1 MNCHK
6 LLCERGVMLMTS
18 RSLKVRSS
26 KGKFWAYILGRKTK
40 TKTKTPRTD
49 KSKRYAE
56 SLCLP
61 KTSFPLSVKDGL
73 AAKRE
78 LEIQRVRPW
87 CHEHVQQN
95 STQFMLT
102 QAAAALQA
110 PLHSAKAHSFTN
122 NI

>member
-26 KGKFWAYILGRKTK
+26 KGKFWAYILGRK

-87 CHEHVQQN
+87 CHEHLQQN
-95 STQFMLT
+95 FTQFMLT
-102 QAAAALQA
+102 QVAAALQA
-110 PLHSAKAHSFTN
+110 PLQSAKAHLFTN